1 MDCTSHGAEIH
12 RHKGVDLAKG
22 YFAFCLFAALKKI
35 SGTAT
40 QRERTQIGR
49 ENTSVHNP
57 FTSAGT
63 TNVTPLITPTL
74 SIDREVDREEKV
86 ISFTSEVHKP
96 AFTMVIS

>member
-1 MDCTSHGAEIH
+1 MDCTSHAAEIH

-22 YFAFCLFAALKKI
+22 YFAFCLFAALKK
-35 SGTAT
+35 SVG
-40 QRERTQIGR
+40 QQHNGR
-49 ENTSVHNP
+49 EHKLEEKTP
-57 FTSAGT
+57 QFTTCSPLLGP

-86 ISFTSEVHKP
+86 ISFTSEVRQP